1 MEVNNKKLQ
10 NIAYK
15 CTAKVLKNYHLYVKF
30 RCLLAYGLNSRKSLY
45 DSFPFSRN
53 RKYNISLRIPC
64 KSIDKLFSVIAE
76 LEGNMHY
83 PQMKVASISNNST
96 NLEIQNCL
104 TYYINNILHFYV
116 EPIVTDPRSMMETL
130 GRSIFQMACEITFG
144 KDFIDETESH
154 VPQEI
159 RDMMENGDI
168 PTKLKNMLEKFRQ
181 YQLNRQ
187 NSNVRQN
194 SMDTWYDLVMDNE
207 LF

>member
-1 MEVNNKKLQ
+1 MEVNNKMLQ

-30 RCLLAYGLNSRKSLY
+30 RYLLAYGLNSRKSLY

-53 RKYNISLRIPC
+53 RKYNISLIPC
-64 KSIDKLFSVIAE
+64 ESIDKLFSFIAE

-168 PTKLKNMLEKFRQ
+168 PTKLKDMLEKFRQ

-194 SMDTWYDLVMDNE
+194 SIDAWFDLVLDNE

>member
-30 RCLLAYGLNSRKSLY
+30 RCLLAHGLNSRKSLY
-45 DSFPFSRN
+45 DSFPFPRN
-53 RKYNISLRIPC
+53 RKYNISLRPC
-64 KSIDKLFSVIAE
+64 KSIDKLFSFIAE
-76 LEGNMHY
+76 LEGNMQY

-130 GRSIFQMACEITFG
+130 GRSIFQMACEMTFG

-168 PTKLKNMLEKFRQ
+168 PTKLKDMLEKYRQ
-181 YQLNRQ
+181 KLLNRQ
-187 NSNVRQN
+187 NSNVIQN
-194 SMDTWYDLVMDNE
+194 SMDTWFDLVMDNE

>member
-53 RKYNISLRIPC
+53 RKYNISLKLIQGITNSTIPPC
-64 KSIDKLFSVIAE
+64 KSIDKLFSFIAE
-76 LEGNMHY
+76 LEGNMQY

-104 TYYINNILHFYV
+104 AYYINNILHFYV

-159 RDMMENGDI
+159 RDM
-168 PTKLKNMLEKFRQ
+168 LEKFRQ

-194 SMDTWYDLVMDNE
+194 SMDDTWLDLVMNNE